1 MSKKS
6 TRVKPSKKSQS
17 KANWITA
24 GVIALIVI
32 LGATLL
38 LFMDNEDSATKDG
51 NLTASQVAEKLKSGD
66 EFYTY
71 FYQTGCVHCEKVKP
85 YLVPLGEQQD
95 IPFEQ
100 IDLAVEQSAWDTF
113 GIEGT
118 PTVVHFKD
126 GKEVSRVAG
135 EQTEESYKE
144 FFAGKDIE
152 DSKEESSGDLND

>member
-6 TRVKPSKKSQS
+6 NRVKPTKKPQS

-24 GVIALIVI
+24 GVIALIVLI
-32 LGATLL
+32 GATML
-38 LFMDNEDSATKDG
+38 LFTDREDSASKNG
-51 NLTASQVAEKLKSGD
+51 NLTASQVADKLKSGD

-85 YLVPLGEQQD
+85 YLVPLGEKQD

-113 GIEGT
+113 AIEGT

-126 GKEVSRVAG
+126 GKEVSRVSG
-135 EQTEESYKE
+135 EQTEEAYKE
-144 FFAGKDIE
+144 FFAGKDVKNSE
-152 DSKEESSGDLND
+152 EESSGDLND

>member
-6 TRVKPSKKSQS
+6 KRKNTKKPQS

-24 GVIALIVI
+24 GVIALIV
-32 LGATLL
+32 LVGGLL
-38 LFMDNEDSATKDG
+38 LVFTDRDDSASKNG
-51 NLTASQVAEKLKSGD
+51 NLTATQVADKVKSGD

-85 YLVPLGEQQD
+85 YLVPLGEKQD

-100 IDLAVEQSAWDTF
+100 IDLAVEQTAWDTF

-126 GKEVSRVAG
+126 GKEVGRVAG
-135 EQTEESYKE
+135 EQTEDSYKE
-144 FFAGKDIE
+144 FFAGKE
-152 DSKEESSGDLND
+152 VKDSKEESSGDLND